1 MMKVLHY
8 VENMKQLD
16 LRSDCIKTLIEGEKE
31 YVDIALAKNYTEFVK
46 ILAELTPDIVHIHS
60 CWDKTTCRCAKIASK
75 KNIPIALSS
84 YWSLNSFERKK
95 EQPKAKLLKSYLYL
109 VPLIKKIDTFVI
121 DDEQEKE
128 AIIRKG
134 WSKRIG
140 VIKSSI
146 LNSDIKA
153 EETAEATIVFYKKI
167 IDSVY
172 QFAMSE
178 QEKDAV
184 KSLLT
189 AGLYKEHYNNPLPVN
204 QTLSLRSLNSE
215 QWKRIFL
222 YADDEGV
229 RDIIDYSIQRLQID
243 APAID
248 TQGITRFPLLKPKS
262 TLTIEEY
269 RGKHSKKLYK
279 KLFKEEDLSCDTML
293 KDIVIAC
300 YYMKL
305 LYKKRAMSLKHLCDL
320 HILLKYN
327 DYDED
332 RLKELLKK
340 AHLYKFTC
348 CMIKV
353 LQQFTQLEE
362 GFMPLP
368 TLDNRTTR
376 QIDKIFNKRK

>member
-46 ILAELTPDIVHIHS
+46 ILAELSPDIVHIHS

-140 VIKSSI
+140 VIKSSV

-172 QFAMSE
+172 
-178 QEKDAV
+178 
-184 KSLLT
+184 
-189 AGLYKEHYNNPLPVN
+189 
-204 QTLSLRSLNSE
+204 
-215 QWKRIFL
+215 
-222 YADDEGV
+222 
-229 RDIIDYSIQRLQID
+229 
-243 APAID
+243 
-248 TQGITRFPLLKPKS
+248 
-262 TLTIEEY
+262 
-269 RGKHSKKLYK
+269 
-279 KLFKEEDLSCDTML
+279 
-293 KDIVIAC
+293 
-300 YYMKL
+300 
-305 LYKKRAMSLKHLCDL
+305 
-320 HILLKYN
+320 
-327 DYDED
+327 
-332 RLKELLKK
+332 
-340 AHLYKFTC
+340 
-348 CMIKV
+348 
-353 LQQFTQLEE
+353 
-362 GFMPLP
+362 
-368 TLDNRTTR
+368 
-376 QIDKIFNKRK
+376 